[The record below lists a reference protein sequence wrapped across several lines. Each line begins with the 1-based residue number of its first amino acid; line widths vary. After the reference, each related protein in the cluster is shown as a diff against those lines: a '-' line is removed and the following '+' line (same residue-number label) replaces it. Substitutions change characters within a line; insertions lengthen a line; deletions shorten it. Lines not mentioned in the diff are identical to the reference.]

1 MPPTVPSFDH
11 LASVAEAFQTSWD
24 FLTRGGLFM
33 IPLGVT
39 ALVGMTAILFKF
51 LSLSRSR
58 VIPDDLA
65 FKLSRFEELDAS
77 GHTADFDAQLSN
89 GDSSLARLA
98 EVALRHRGKPQRD
111 IFVAVEASAREESSR
126 LHAGIGV
133 LDIVIT
139 VAPLLGL
146 LGTASGLVTIFDG
159 LSDSAD
165 YMAIALGIATALN
178 TTIFG
183 LAIAVPCVVAHG
195 YFTRRIEVLT
205 ARLESLL
212 ADLAYACQG
221 KPEQQSQD

>member
-1 MPPTVPSFDH
+1 MTEPFS
-11 LASVAEAFQTSWD
+11 LLSAYSASDAFETSWD
-24 FLTRGGLFM
+24 FLLKGGLFM
-33 IPLGVT
+33 IPL
-39 ALVGMTAILFKF
+39 ALTSFVGITAILYKF

-58 VIPDDLA
+58 VIPDGLA
-65 FKLSRFEELDAS
+65 YQVARFQDIVA
-77 GHTADFDAQLSN
+77 ADKIEPVLKEFEKGGST
-89 GDSSLARLA
+89 LARLA
-98 EVALRHRGKPQRD
+98 NVAVRHRGKPQRD
-111 IFVAVEASAREESSR
+111 IILAVEASAREESSR

-146 LGTASGLVTIFDG
+146 LGTASGLVTIFQG

-165 YMAIALGIATALN
+165 HLAIARGIAKALN

-195 YFTRRIEVLT
+195 FFTRRIEVLT

-212 ADLAYACQG
+212 ADLAHVCQRASN
-221 KPEQQSQD
+221 KI